1 MALVRYEPWNLL
13 DRLQRE
19 FNLQNLLD
27 PYVREVEGEDN
38 SNVVTSHWRPAVD
51 IKEEEDRFVIYAD
64 LPGVDPEDIEITM
77 EQGVLTLK
85 GERSEETTKE
95 REGYKRVERVNGS
108 FYRRFSLPDIA
119 DAERIEAKGKMAC
132 WRSLCPSKR
141 RRNQKGLPSR
151 VKLNSKNKAGIA
163 RLFSGLLLIRQL
175 N

>member
-119 DAERIEAKGKMAC
+119 DAERIEAKGKNGV
-132 WRSLCPSKR
+132 LEIT
-141 RRNQKGLPSR
+141 LPKQEKAKPKKIT
-151 VKLNSKNKAGIA
+151 VKS
-163 RLFSGLLLIRQL
+163 
-175 N
+175 

>member
-64 LPGVDPEDIEITM
+64 LPGVDPDDIEITM

-85 GERSEETTKE
+85 GERSEETKEE

-119 DAERIEAKGKMAC
+119 DAERIEAKGKNGVLEITLPKQEKAK
-132 WRSLCPSKR
+132 PKR
-141 RRNQKGLPSR
+141 IT
-151 VKLNSKNKAGIA
+151 VKS
-163 RLFSGLLLIRQL
+163 
-175 N
+175 